1 MKAKLCKIDKE
12 YFLHSIENRAFE
24 KVQKAMLENIKTK
37 PFITH

>member
-1 MKAKLCKIDKE
+1 MQ
-12 YFLHSIENRAFE
+12 IENRAFE